1 MATTL
6 SSGIYR
12 INVAGDVQPAC
23 LTRDGDNRVTILPP
37 SAQPNREQEVICY
50 FMTSSIISRSPT
62 VLVASHPW

>member
-12 INVAGDVQPAC
+12 IRVAGGVQPAC

-37 SAQPNREQEVICY
+37 SAQPNPEQEVIRY
-50 FMTSSIISRSPT
+50 FTTGWMICRLPT
-62 VLVASHPW
+62 MLVASHPW